1 MPQNMNKVGL
11 DDKMNYKVIDKEKY
25 YRKGVFRHFSE
36 DCKCSVSV
44 TSKIDVTELKEYSKK
59 TGTKFYINF
68 LYILAKVLNSR
79 DDYKMGYLWQTDTL
93 ICYDKINPTQYI
105 FHDDTETCTPVY
117 TEYFEDYKTFY
128 ENCAADIEKAKQ
140 TREYRLDMI
149 NHPNWFDAS
158 YISWLSYDSLNIEL
172 PDGHLF
178 FAPIINW
185 GRYREDGGQLL
196 MPVTVRLNHAIADG
210 YLVAKVFKLLE
221 DEIAGFTGQNN

>member
-1 MPQNMNKVGL
+1 
-11 DDKMNYKVIDKEKY
+11 MNYRVIDKEKY

-36 DCKCSVSV
+36 DCKCS
-44 TSKIDVTELKEYSKK
+44 TSITARVDVTELKECSKN

-68 LYILAKVLNSR
+68 LYLLAKVLNSR

-93 ICYDKINPTQYI
+93 ICYDKINPAQYI
-105 FHDDTETCTPVY
+105 FHEDTETCTPVY
-117 TEYFEDYKTFY
+117 TEYYEDYAKFY
-128 ENCAADIEKAKQ
+128 KNCAEDIEKAKQ
-140 TREYRLDMI
+140 TRDYGLDMA

-172 PDGHLF
+172 PDGYLF

-185 GRYREDGGQLL
+185 GKYREENGRFV

-221 DEIAGFTGQNN
+221 KEISAFAADKL